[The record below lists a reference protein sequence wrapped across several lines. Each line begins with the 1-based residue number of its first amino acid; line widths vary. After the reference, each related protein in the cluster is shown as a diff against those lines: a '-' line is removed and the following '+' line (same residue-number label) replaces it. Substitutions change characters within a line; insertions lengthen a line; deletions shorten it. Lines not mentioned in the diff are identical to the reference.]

1 MASRVIRRGTATAAG
16 VWGSALVGFLGTVV
30 AARLLGVDDF
40 GVFAIVVS
48 TAGFVQLLLDLT
60 VEEAIVK
67 YGTRYSAAEDWGRF
81 RRLLR
86 LALGVKLAG
95 GVVGALAILAL
106 APFAESIFG
115 HDGLVAALV
124 VAAFLPVAA
133 LPEAVAAAVLVVRGR
148 YDVRGALLTLAMLL
162 RLGALA
168 IGASFGVVEAVAA
181 VVVAQ
186 AVTSAVTVFVG
197 LWSLRTVGRGA
208 DVPLGDDAAELRAFV
223 LRSSIGSGIVSA
235 RGLLAPALLGLV
247 STVPQVAF
255 FRAAQ
260 APQAG
265 FANLSAPARLVLLSE
280 QTRDFER
287 GRHDRMWAFLERYV
301 AGTAVFA
308 VVAVPVFWWLMPDLV
323 RVVFGDDYAGATD
336 AARLILLAAAI
347 QLVWGWTKSLPV
359 SIGRPGLKILT
370 HGCELLAFVPLV
382 LVLGA
387 EWGATGAAAAVAIST
402 GVFALVWTIVLVR
415 LRREPPPALTGI
427 GAPTAGEVVAP

>member
-1 MASRVIRRGTATAAG
+1 MASRVIRRGSATAAG

-48 TAGFVQLLLDLT
+48 AAGFVQLLLDLT

-67 YGTRYSAAEDWGRF
+67 YGTRYSAAGEWGRF

-95 GVVGALAILAL
+95 GVLGALAILAL
-106 APFAESIFG
+106 APFADSIFG
-115 HDGLVAALV
+115 HDKLVAPLLVAAL
-124 VAAFLPVAA
+124 LPLAA

-148 YDVRGALLTLAMLL
+148 YDVRGALLTIAMLL

-168 IGASFGVVEAVAA
+168 VGARYGVVEAVAA
-181 VVVAQ
+181 IVAAQ
-186 AVTSAVTVFVG
+186 AVASVVTVLVAMR
-197 LWSLRTVGRGA
+197 SLRDVARGSEEALGA
-208 DVPLGDDAAELRAFV
+208 DAADLRGFV
-223 LRSSIGSGIVSA
+223 LRSSIGSGIISA
-235 RGLLAPALLGLV
+235 RGLLGPALLGIV
-247 STVPQVAF
+247 STVPQVSF

-265 FANLSAPARLVLLSE
+265 FANLSAPARLILLSE

-287 GRHDRMWAFLERYV
+287 GRLDRMWTFLERYV
-301 AGTAVFA
+301 AGTALFA

-323 RVVFGDDYAGATD
+323 RIVFGSEYVGATD

-347 QLVWGWTKSLPV
+347 QLVWGWTKSFPV
-359 SIGRPGLKILT
+359 SIGRPELKILT
-370 HGCELLAFVPLV
+370 HGFELVAFVPLV
-382 LVLGA
+382 LILGA
-387 EWGATGAAAAVAIST
+387 KWDATGAAAAVAIST
-402 GVFALVWTIVLVR
+402 GVFALVWTVVLFR
-415 LRREPPPALTGI
+415 LRREPPPSLSGAV
-427 GAPTAGEVVAP
+427 APTADEAVTS